1 VSAAR
6 RLAITAVCVATR
18 PRACAIFALAEQRFG
33 GGVDARHLARC
44 GTGRSR
50 VIRKAVG
57 MMFTCEAPARRAHL
71 GVARPRA
78 QPEKLVRR
86 WATRRCSRHTLKV

>member
-1 VSAAR
+1 MSAAR
-6 RLAITAVCVATR
+6 RLTITAVCVATGAS
-18 PRACAIFALAEQRFG
+18 ACATLALAEQRLG

-44 GTGRSR
+44 GAGRSG
-50 VIRKAVG
+50 VTGEAVG
-57 MMFTCEAPARRAHL
+57 VMFTSEAPARRAHL

-78 QPEKLVRR
+78 QPEELVRR